1 MNSCEKQEWI
11 DNYLFGE
18 LEGEERI
25 CFEALMQADVD
36 FRKEVNLQS
45 MIMVGVCTYKPTA
58 KLAKTRISKIRRFK
72 RYVVATAA
80 VILAFLLFKPS
91 VENNNQQIALANNS
105 SKPKYV
111 EYQKV
116 LPYIG
121 RKFPIYLNIG
131 YSKLLTM

>member
-11 DNYLFGE
+11 DSYLFGE
-18 LEGEERI
+18 LEGEERV
-25 CFEALMQADVD
+25 CFEALMQADAD

-45 MIMVGVCTYKPTA
+45 MIMVGVCTYQPKA
-58 KLAKTRISKIRRFK
+58 KAAKTRINKIRTFK

-80 VILAFLLFKPS
+80 VVLAFLLFKPS

-105 SKPKYV
+105 SKPKYA

-116 LPYIG
+116 LPFLD
-121 RKFPIYLNIG
+121 KFPVYLNIG
-131 YSKLLTM
+131 YSQLFTM